1 MVSFSWPN
9 NAKGTSRDQ
18 PSTVAEPDLNPAQ
31 AEEILQGLA
40 GVFSQQHHPAT
51 ARHVVYPPEQPDRR
65 RPEQAGQDRR
75 RSDAAP
81 LPNLE
86 ARYRALVEQIPAVV
100 FMAYL
105 DRGIGEAY
113 VSPQI
118 EAALGFSQ
126 EEWLEDPVR
135 WYSHIHPDD
144 KPRWSSE
151 AAEMFL
157 TGNALR
163 SAYRVLSRDGRVIW
177 FHCEAKM
184 IRKENGEPWF
194 IHGVGFDI
202 TDLKRT
208 EEALQEERNVV
219 STILDTVGAMVVVLD
234 LEGHIIRFNRA
245 CEQMTG
251 YSFAEVEGKCIWNL
265 LPVAEDAE
273 RFKAS
278 FQETR
283 AKQHPH
289 DYESGWVSRD
299 GRQRVIAWST
309 TMLPGAGDAASYIIA
324 SGIDITQRK
333 RAEGKFRG
341 LLEAAPDA
349 VVVVNREGRI
359 VLVNAQVEKLFGYR
373 REELL
378 GQPLEMLVPERL
390 RQRHPAHRKR
400 FFHEPRVRPMGAAG
414 EELYGLHKDGHE
426 FPVEISLS
434 PLETEEGVLVSSAIR
449 DITERKH
456 LEKTILDISAREQ
469 RRIGQDLH
477 DGLGQHLTG
486 IAFMTKVQEQKL
498 MEKGLAEA
506 GDATKIVNLVNEA
519 INKTR
524 ELARG
529 LLPVLSDA
537 HGLMSALWRWAGEVE
552 DLFGVSCRFQCL
564 TPVLIHDDAVATH
577 LYYIAREAVNN
588 AIKHGQPRYV
598 VIRLAAEQN
607 QGALTIQ
614 DDGCGIGSV
623 APGNKGMGL
632 HLMNYR
638 ARMIG
643 GSLEVQRVASGGTV
657 IACLFP
663 VSSSPAAVSSLGNDD
678 GVK

>member
-1 MVSFSWPN
+1 MVSISWPN
-9 NAKGTSRDQ
+9 NANGTPNGN
-18 PSTVAEPDLNPAQ
+18 PSAVADPELTASQ
-31 AEEILQGLA
+31 AEEILQDLA
-40 GVFSQQHHPAT
+40 GVFSRDNPAT
-51 ARHVVYPPEQPDRR
+51 ARRIVYPPE
-65 RPEQAGQDRR
+65 RP
-75 RSDAAP
+75 SAATAADDEAEDP
-81 LPNLE
+81 QLPNLE

-126 EEWLEDPVR
+126 EEWLEDPIR

-144 KPRWSSE
+144 KQRWSTE

-157 TGNALR
+157 TGNPLR
-163 SAYRVLSRDGRVIW
+163 SAYRVVSRDGRVIW

-184 IRKENGEPWF
+184 IRKEDGEPWF

-219 STILDTVGAMVVVLD
+219 SAILHTVGALVVVLD
-234 LEGHIIRFNRA
+234 PEGRIIRFNRA
-245 CEQMTG
+245 CEQTSG
-251 YSFAEVEGKCIWNL
+251 YSFAAVTGQTIWDLFMIPEEV
-265 LPVAEDAE
+265 D
-273 RFKAS
+273 RFKS
-278 FQETR
+278 VFQ
-283 AKQHPH
+283 QLCSDHLPN
-289 DYESGWVSRD
+289 DYEGYLVKRD
-299 GRQRVIAWST
+299 GTRRLIAWSST
-309 TMLPGAGDAASYIIA
+309 VLPGNDGMPTYIIA
-324 SGIDITQRK
+324 TGI
-333 RAEGKFRG
+333 
-341 LLEAAPDA
+341 
-349 VVVVNREGRI
+349 
-359 VLVNAQVEKLFGYR
+359 
-373 REELL
+373 
-378 GQPLEMLVPERL
+378 
-390 RQRHPAHRKR
+390 
-400 FFHEPRVRPMGAAG
+400 
-414 EELYGLHKDGHE
+414 
-426 FPVEISLS
+426 
-434 PLETEEGVLVSSAIR
+434 

-456 LEKTILDISAREQ
+456 LEKTILEISAREQ

-498 MEKGLAEA
+498 MEKCLPEA
-506 GDATKIVNLVNEA
+506 RDAGKIVNLVNEA

-529 LLPVLSDA
+529 LLPVVSDA
-537 HGLMSALWRWAGEVE
+537 HGLMSALQQWAGEVQ
-552 DLFGVSCRFQCL
+552 DLFAVSCRFHCF

-588 AIKHGQPRYV
+588 AIKHGHARHI
-598 VIRLAAEQN
+598 VIRLAAVER

-614 DDGCGIGSV
+614 DDGCGIGNTT
-623 APGNKGMGL
+623 PGNKGMGL

-638 ARMIG
+638 ARMVG
-643 GSLEVQRVASGGTV
+643 GSLEVQRVDVGGTMV
-657 IACLFP
+657 TCLFP
-663 VSSSPAAVSSLGNDD
+663 VSFLAADT

>member
-1 MVSFSWPN
+1 MVSFSLPN
-9 NAKGTSRDQ
+9 NADGT
-18 PSTVAEPDLNPAQ
+18 PDLTPSQ

-40 GVFSQQHHPAT
+40 GVFSHQDPST
-51 ARHVVYPPEQPDRR
+51 ARRVVYPPEQPDLGWS
-65 RPEQAGQDRR
+65 A
-75 RSDAAP
+75 DAQ

-144 KPRWSSE
+144 KQRWSTE

-157 TGNALR
+157 TGNPLR
-163 SAYRVLSRDGRVIW
+163 SAYRVVSRDGRVIW

-219 STILDTVGAMVVVLD
+219 SAILDTVGALVVVLD
-234 LEGHIIRFNRA
+234 PEGRITRFNRA
-245 CEQMTG
+245 CEQMSG
-251 YSFAEVEGKCIWNL
+251 YSFAEVQGKAIWDL
-265 LPVAEDAE
+265 FLIDDDAE
-273 RFKAS
+273 RFQSS
-278 FQETR
+278 FRKTR
-283 AKQHPH
+283 AEQRPQE
-289 DYESGWVSRD
+289 YESSWVGRD
-299 GRQRVIAWST
+299 GSQRIIAWST
-309 TMLPGAGDAASYIIA
+309 TVLPGASEAASCVIA
-324 SGIDITQRK
+324 SGIDITERK
-333 RAEGKFRG
+333 RAEARFRG

-349 VVVVNREGRI
+349 VVVVNREGKI
-359 VLVNAQVEKLFGYR
+359 VLVNAQVEKLFGYG

-378 GQPLEMLVPERL
+378 GQPLELLVPARL
-390 RQRHPAHRKR
+390 RHRHSGHRTG
-400 FFHEPRVRPMGAAG
+400 FFEAPRVRPMGTG
-414 EELYGLHKDGHE
+414 NELYGLHKDGHE

-456 LEKTILDISAREQ
+456 LEKTILEISAREQ

-486 IAFMTKVQEQKL
+486 IAFMSKVQEQKL
-498 MEKGLAEA
+498 AEKDLPEA
-506 GDATKIVNLVNEA
+506 GDAAKIVNLVNEA
-519 INKTR
+519 IHKTR

-529 LLPVLSDA
+529 LLPVVSDA
-537 HGLMSALWRWAGEVE
+537 QGLMSALQQWAGEVE
-552 DLFGVSCRFQCL
+552 DLFAVRCRFQCL
-564 TPVLIHDDAVATH
+564 TPVLIHDDSMATH

-588 AIKHGQPRYV
+588 AIKHGHARQI
-598 VIRLAAEQN
+598 VIRLAADRE

-614 DDGCGIGSV
+614 DDGYGIESAV
-623 APGNKGMGL
+623 PGDKGMGL

-638 ARMIG
+638 ARMVG
-643 GSLEVQRVASGGTV
+643 GSLEVQRVATGGTTV
-657 IACLFP
+657 SCLFP
-663 VSSSPAAVSSLGNDD
+663 VLPPAEDKG
-678 GVK
+678 